1 MYFLVVLLIMM
12 FKMVLTFQSS
22 DKLVNVTFQKKVTG
36 RYFGTVLYYRKWSS
50 KRRGAYFIFPV
61 KDAALIL
68 TTGETLRG
76 ILRELSEVRTR
87 YAQFNIN
94 YVYLELL
101 YQPGFKIFPTLKL

>member
-1 MYFLVVLLIMM
+1 MNKLERNKITNDSYWVVLYRGT
-12 FKMVLTFQSS
+12 FNYDVNFQSL
-22 DKLVNVTFQKKVTG
+22 DKLVNVTFQKNVTE

-76 ILRELSEVRTR
+76 I
-87 YAQFNIN
+87 
-94 YVYLELL
+94 
-101 YQPGFKIFPTLKL
+101 